1 MQNEIG
7 IPASKPGLEHLL
19 RIKAYSP
26 MIIMSLCERCSS
38 YQAKL
43 GFENEAPSS
52 SVDTPRAQLPGGL
65 IVCPGIPELCQI
77 CLAPAICACK
87 ISWNQPE
94 CTGHFGYAYMCW
106 SVNWQ
111 HQFLWDFWTYQLYRI
126 AKRHLSRIWSM
137 LTDIWSY
144 DSSSNLWFWN
154 YHSERVG
161 KWPLSVGSRKWPS
174 S

>member
-7 IPASKPGLEHLL
+7 KPASKPGLEHLL

-94 CTGHFGYAYMCW
+94 CTGILDMHTCADLF
-106 SVNWQ
+106 
-111 HQFLWDFWTYQLYRI
+111 I
-126 AKRHLSRIWSM
+126 
-137 LTDIWSY
+137 
-144 DSSSNLWFWN
+144 DSTNFSGTSEPIN
-154 YHSERVG
+154 YTG
-161 KWPLSVGSRKWPS
+161 
-174 S
+174 